1 MDGFILFSILIGIGI
16 LIYVAVGKERGMMAS
31 EDAAAQA
38 ASKLGVEIAEIREEV
53 TITNWGTFSRFGL
66 GLGILIETIALFG
79 ATSIFQQ
86 IQAGVA
92 FIGTAIV
99 CGLGVAMGRRRTYRV
114 YRTASKTESDVAGL
128 PPSS

>member
-1 MDGFILFSILIGIGI
+1 MDGFILFSGVFGIGI
-16 LIYVAVGKERGMMAS
+16 LIYLVVRSERGMMAS
-31 EDAAAQA
+31 ESAAQAAQA
-38 ASKLGVEIAEIREEV
+38 ASKSGAEVAEIREEITV
-53 TITNWGTFSRFGL
+53 TGWGTFSRFGL

-114 YRTASKTESDVAGL
+114 YRAESKTGSVL
-128 PPSS
+128 PE